1 MQPRVKIT
9 LLLLLTIGGILPLAA
24 YLTVPAAHGMTRF
37 SSYTELENFLL
48 TRTNCYRSYTGN
60 NLALYNTQGLGPRTA
75 PPGALDA
82 SNPSVFT
89 AGTASVSATPSHSE
103 TNNQV
108 SGVDELDTVKTDGQY
123 IYTVTN
129 NTVAIINAYPITS
142 AQLVSRISLVNQT
155 IDGIFIDGNSL
166 TIVSEAP
173 HNFYPENFYCGGGM
187 GVASFGLMPTVRCL
201 CYPSYQVQN
210 TSISVYD
217 LTNRSSPTLRTEVT
231 VNGTFVGARQISG
244 FVYLVASTPAVY
256 NVTLPETVV
265 NGQVIR
271 TTATQIYHS
280 DVSDS
285 AFSYTTIVSLDDRQ
299 SSSSP
304 SVQTFMLGT
313 SSTIYVSSTN
323 IFLTQ
328 PTWDSAGET
337 VIHRISISTSSIN
350 YVATG
355 SVPGHVLNQFS
366 MDEYNGFL
374 RVATSGDGW
383 SQTQTSVYV
392 LGESMK
398 IIGSLQ
404 SLSPGE
410 TFHAA
415 RFIGDRAYLVT
426 FKRQDPLFVL
436 NMQDPSNPTLMGQLN
451 VTGVSDYL
459 QPYDSGHLIG
469 IGQSAQDVLWED
481 AARFTGLKISL
492 FEVSNPNKPSDL
504 SDFTIGDQGTYSPA
518 LTDQKAILFDKSLN
532 LLVLPIDVYGQA
544 SAGTVPVG
552 YSGYYQGAFVFQ
564 VTVQGGVVFRGSI
577 TQIPS
582 GQQYSYVSSALSIT
596 RSLYIGNTLYTI
608 SNAMIKMNSLSDLS
622 DQGFV
627 SLV

>member
-1 MQPRVKIT
+1 MQPHVKIILLMALT
-9 LLLLLTIGGILPLAA
+9 LGGILPLSA
-24 YLTVPAAHGMTRF
+24 YLTIPAAHGMTKF
-37 SSYTELENFLL
+37 NSYTELENFLL
-48 TRTNCYRSYTGN
+48 TRTSCYAYSTGVFGV
-60 NLALYNTQGLGPRTA
+60 QRGGPA
-75 PPGALDA
+75 PLPAQWNSAGALTTSATD
-82 SNPSVFT
+82 
-89 AGTASVSATPSHSE
+89 SVSSTPSHSE

-108 SGVDELDTVKTDGQY
+108 SGVDELDTVKNDGQY

-129 NTVAIINAYPITS
+129 NTVAIVSAYPVTS

-155 IDGIFIDGNSL
+155 IDGIFIDRNTL
-166 TIVSEAP
+166 TVVSEAP
-173 HNFYPENFYCGGGM
+173 RNFYPQNFYCGGGF
-187 GVASFGLMPTVRCL
+187 GGASYGLMPATRC
-201 CYPSYQVQN
+201 CYSYQVQN

-217 LTNRSSPTLRTEVT
+217 ISNRSAPTLRTDVT

-265 NGQVIR
+265 NGQVVHLQ
-271 TTATQIYHS
+271 ATQVYHS

-285 AFSYTTIVSLDDRQ
+285 AFSYTTIVSLNDQ
-299 SSSSP
+299 QSSP
-304 SVQTFMLGT
+304 SPNVQTFMLGT

-337 VIHRISISTSSIN
+337 VIHRISIDNSSIN

-355 SVPGHVLNQFS
+355 SVPGHVINQFS
-366 MDEYNGFL
+366 MDEYYGNL
-374 RVATSGDGW
+374 RVATAGDGW
-383 SQTQTSVYV
+383 SGAPTSVYV
-392 LGESMK
+392 LSGSMK
-398 IIGSLQ
+398 IVGALVDISH
-404 SLSPGE
+404 GE

-415 RFIGDRAYLVT
+415 RFMGDRAYLVT
-426 FKRQDPLFVL
+426 FKRRDPLFVL
-436 NMQDPSNPTLMGQLN
+436 DMQDPANPTVMGKLN

-469 IGQSAQDVLWED
+469 IGQSAQDVAWED
-481 AARFTGLKISL
+481 AAIFMGLKISL
-492 FEVSNPNKPSDL
+492 FDVSNPNKPSDL
-504 SDFTIGDQGTYSPA
+504 SDYTIGDQGTYSPA
-518 LTDQKAILFDKSLN
+518 LTDQKAILFDKGLN

-544 SAGTVPVG
+544 YAGTVPSG
-552 YSGYYQGAFVFQ
+552 YSGVYQGAFVFQ
-564 VTVQGGVVFRGSI
+564 VTVQGGIIFRGSI

-582 GQQYSYVSSALSIT
+582 ETQNSYVSSALYIT